1 MNTLEIQEIIAKITL
16 TLDNPKSVKLQIKQI
31 NLAQKQLRAIK
42 KEIKRQKF
50 AILINKQAKL
60 ILIV

>member
-16 TLDNPKSVKLQIKQI
+16 TLDNPKSVKLQVKQI

-42 KEIKRQKF
+42 KEMALRFVLCNKRG
-50 AILINKQAKL
+50 L
-60 ILIV
+60 

>member
-16 TLDNPKSVKLQIKQI
+16 TLDNPKSVKLQVKQI
-31 NLAQKQLRAIK
+31 NLAQSK
-42 KEIKRQKF
+42 KKLTPKF